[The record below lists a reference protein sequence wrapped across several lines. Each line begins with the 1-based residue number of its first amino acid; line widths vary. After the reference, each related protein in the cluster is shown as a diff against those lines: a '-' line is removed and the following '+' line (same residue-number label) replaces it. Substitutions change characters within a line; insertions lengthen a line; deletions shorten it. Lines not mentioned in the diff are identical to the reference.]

1 MTAGPGAPPGL
12 DRRLRGM
19 AASED
24 ADAEGTGRR
33 RSVLSFGLVTGTLNA
48 IGTIWIFLLMALIS
62 ADVVGRGAFEAPILG
77 VPEMVQFSIVGIVFL
92 QLAHT
97 LRNGALTRS
106 DVILRGLLNN
116 MPRLGHAVQMLFH
129 LAGAAVFFVIFRTS
143 IPLMERAYRD
153 GDFYGATGVFQLIVW
168 PLKLIIIVSCA
179 VMLIQFLLL
188 AWADL
193 RVVIGLDRPTPP
205 ATRATPE

>member
-1 MTAGPGAPPGL
+1 MADSDEGGAGRGA
-12 DRRLRGM
+12 
-19 AASED
+19 
-24 ADAEGTGRR
+24 RR
-33 RSVLSFGLVTGTLNA
+33 RGALSFGMITGTLNA
-48 IGTIWIFLLMALIS
+48 IGTVWIFVLMALIS
-62 ADVVGRGAFEAPILG
+62 ADVIGRGAFSAPLLG

-106 DVILRGLLNN
+106 DVILRSLLVNF
-116 MPRLGHAVQMLFH
+116 PTVGHALQMLFH
-129 LAGAAVFFVIFRTS
+129 LAGAAVFYIIFRTT
-143 IPLMERAYRD
+143 IPLMARAYRD

-168 PLKLIIIVSCA
+168 PLKLIILISCA

-193 RVVIGLDRPTPP
+193 RVVLGLDRPAPP
-205 ATRATPE
+205 ATRMPSE